1 MLSESNSQVE
11 LMPPTVSPEIDRAED
26 SSAFLAF
33 EPERPVQP
41 AVQVNEFLPSVS
53 NWLVFGGI
61 AVVVALGVA
70 IPVSAF
76 LKYKTTVQA
85 QATVRPAGE
94 LRLVQASTAGKIQEI
109 RVKQGQTVKKGQVIA
124 TIDNSSLL
132 TKQNQLLNRI
142 KQQRLQLTQFN
153 AQIGTF
159 DSQITAESARHQ
171 ATISAAEAELAGTR
185 RNYQDKQT
193 KSVTELAEVQAK
205 FRSTAAALESAKEKA
220 ERYRLAKPEG
230 AISKNQVA
238 EVELAFKQQEQEFLA
253 NKASLQRGR
262 AALNPNA
269 AEVSI
274 AQRRIAQEQN
284 AGRATLA
291 NLDREKKALLQQQ
304 IEAKKQFEQDLLE
317 LQQVK
322 VELQQIM
329 ITATSDGII
338 SQLNLRNSDQTVQPR
353 EEIAQIVPSNTPL
366 EIKAAVVPAD
376 MGKLKKGQ
384 SVQMRLSAC
393 SYTDYGTFK
402 GAVSRISQDTI
413 KVPANDPASN
423 SLAGASKS
431 PAFYEVTVLPESQTI
446 GKGKNQCSLQLG
458 MEGRVDIV
466 TEEESVLKFLLR
478 KARLL
483 VDK

>member
-1 MLSESNSQVE
+1 MLSESNSKVD
-11 LMPPTVSPEIDRAED
+11 LTPAEIDRIG
-26 SSAFLAF
+26 SSNLQTFR
-33 EPERPVQP
+33 PERQP
-41 AVQVNEFLPSVS
+41 AMPVNEFLPSVS
-53 NWLVFGGI
+53 NWLIFGGLAI
-61 AVVVALGVA
+61 VVALAVA

-94 LRLVQASTAGKIQEI
+94 LRIVQASTAGKIQSI

-124 TIDNSSLL
+124 TIDNSGLL
-132 TKQNQLLNRI
+132 TKQNQLQNRI

-153 AQIGTF
+153 AQISTF
-159 DSQITAESARHQ
+159 DSQITAEKARNQ
-171 ATISAAEAELAGTR
+171 AMITAAEAELAGTR
-185 RNYQDKQT
+185 RNHQDKKT
-193 KSVTELAEVQAK
+193 KSVTELAEAQAK
-205 FRSTAAALESAKEKA
+205 FRSTAAAWQAAKEKA
-220 ERYRLAKPEG
+220 ERYRLAKQEG

-238 EVELAFKQQEQEFLA
+238 EAELSLQQQEQEFLA
-253 NKASLQRGR
+253 SKAILQRGR

-269 AEVSI
+269 AEISI
-274 AQRRIAQEQN
+274 ADRRITQEQN

-291 NLDREKKALLQQQ
+291 NLDREKKALMQQQ
-304 IEAKKQFEQDLLE
+304 IEAKKQFEQDVLE
-317 LQQVK
+317 LQQIK

-329 ITATSDGII
+329 ITATADGII

-366 EIKAAVVPAD
+366 EIKAAVAPAD

-402 GAVSRISQDTI
+402 GAVSQISQDTI
-413 KVPANDPASN
+413 KTPINDPAN
-423 SLAGASKS
+423 SPLAGASRS
-431 PAFYEVTVLPESQTI
+431 PAFYEVVILPASQTI
-446 GKGKNQCSLQLG
+446 SQGKNQCSLQLG

-466 TEEESVLKFLLR
+466 TEEESVLRFLLR